1 MSQKIKYL
9 ILGTILNIVYF
20 WFLWNALF
28 ENQTGMLTAIKV
40 GVFIGLVGNLLVT
53 LTVKTFSYTISKAL
67 IKDQSPKWYNFI
79 TYMLQTIMFIR
90 AGMLFYGLLTIANFT
105 MFLIWMYIGEKNIK
119 VKFNLF
125 DELNLTD
132 VNIKTEIKEEA
143 KSRPGF
149 FRDLNS

>member
-1 MSQKIKYL
+1 MNHKIKYL
-9 ILGTILNIVYF
+9 IGGTILNIVYF

-28 ENQTGMLTAIKV
+28 ENQTGMLTAIKI
-40 GVFIGLVGNLLVT
+40 GVYIGLVGNLLVT
-53 LTVKTFSYTISKAL
+53 LTVKTFSYKASKAL

-79 TYMLQTIMFIR
+79 TYTLQTIMFIK

-119 VKFNLF
+119 SKFSLF
-125 DELNLTD
+125 DELNLSD
-132 VNIKTEIKEEA
+132 VSVKTEIKEEA
-143 KSRPGF
+143 KNRPEF